1 VSQGNHSSF
10 FVTLTSDE
18 QTILDH
24 WKRSTT
30 ISQARNRRAR
40 IILLLAER
48 MPIARIA
55 RTVGISR
62 RHCYIWIRRF
72 QAARVAGLYGRREGV
87 PRALAQKE
95 PVSHP
100 PTCRDIA

>member
-1 VSQGNHSSF
+1 MPRGNSSTF
-10 FVTLTSDE
+10 IVTLSKDE
-18 QTILDH
+18 HAILDH

-48 MPIARIA
+48 MPISRIA

-72 QAARVAGLYGRREGV
+72 QAQRVAGLYGVRGGFPHV
-87 PRALAQKE
+87 PNT
-95 PVSHP
+95 S
-100 PTCRDIA
+100 